1 MHVIHALWYVF
12 NCLFYLCDFSK
23 LSLSNLKFNAAN
35 TCINC
40 RVKPT
45 FNETIRTVPMSWQW
59 HTGLPFVLKSAISA
73 NVCLFVANSLPE
85 MKWQFLK
92 KFWPLLVRL
101 WCLENWTF
109 LILLKAKFGHY
120 LFLGNRSLKRKGGLG
135 SSFWL
140 AGHIGNKNGLCGPDH
155 IFDFTL
161 R

>member
-1 MHVIHALWYVF
+1 MHVIPALWYVF

-40 RVKPT
+40 RIKPT

-92 KFWPLLVRL
+92 KFWPLLVLL

-109 LILLKAKFGHY
+109 LILLMAKFGHF
-120 LFLGNRSLKRKGGLG
+120 LFLGLATGHLNAKVAWAALFG
-135 SSFWL
+135 SQ
-140 AGHIGNKNGLCGPDH
+140 A
-155 IFDFTL
+155 TL
-161 R
+161 ETKMVYVGR